1 MKKRTIR
8 TDFKVDELHPGIY
21 RINEFDVAN
30 CYLIVGQER
39 ALLIDTGTG
48 IGNIGAVVRGITSLP
63 VDVAAT
69 HGHPDHLGGKNWFTH
84 YYIHPDDEK
93 MSRKISPALRTG
105 LLLFQGV
112 ARKKYSI
119 SLRDLAKGDHIAEP
133 RLMDEGHRFELGGR
147 TVEVYHT
154 PGHTRGSVIFKLVE
168 DQIVFSGDDVNPF
181 LFLFLP
187 GSTTVRDWI
196 PGAER
201 ILSLSE
207 GCTNYCGHG
216 ADPIPPEQ
224 ICAQIRLAK
233 ELVRRGNR
241 FPLPLRIAKCPDA
254 EALIFYRPAHVI

>member
-1 MKKRTIR
+1 MKKRNLR
-8 TDFKVDELHPGIY
+8 TDFEVTELKPDIY

-30 CYLIVGQER
+30 CYLVVGEKR

-48 IGNIGAVVRGITSLP
+48 IGNIVAVVRGITSLP

-69 HGHPDHLGGKNWFTH
+69 HGHPDHLGGKNWFKH
-84 YYIHPDDEK
+84 YYVHPDDEK
-93 MSRKISPALRTG
+93 MSRKISPALRAG
-105 LLLFQGV
+105 LLLFQGP
-112 ARKKYSI
+112 ARKKYGI
-119 SLRDLAKGDHIAEP
+119 GLRDLTPGEHPAEP
-133 RLMDEGHRFELGGR
+133 IPMEEGHLFDLGGR

-187 GSTTVRDWI
+187 GSTTVREWI

-207 GCTNYCGHG
+207 GCVNYCGHG
-216 ADPIPPEQ
+216 ADPVPPEQ
-224 ICAQIRLAK
+224 IRAQIRLAE

-241 FPLPLRIAKCPDA
+241 FPLPVRIAKCADA
-254 EALIFYRPAHVI
+254 GAMIFYRPAHVK

>member
-1 MKKRTIR
+1 MNFR
-8 TDFKVDELHPGIY
+8 TDFEVTELRPGIY

-30 CYLIVGQER
+30 CYLIVGGER

-69 HGHPDHLGGKNWFTH
+69 HGHPDHLGGKNWFAN
-84 YYIHPDDEK
+84 YYVHPEDEK
-93 MSRKISPALRTG
+93 MSRSISFSLRAG
-105 LLLFQGV
+105 LLLFQGP
-112 ARKKYSI
+112 ARKKYGI
-119 SLRDLAKGDHIAEP
+119 GLRDLTKGDHSAVP
-133 RLMDEGHRFELGGR
+133 RPMEEGHRFELGGR

-154 PGHTRGSVIFKLVE
+154 PGHTHGSVVFKLIE

-201 ILSLSE
+201 ILAISA
-207 GCTNYCGHG
+207 GCENYCGHG
-216 ADPIPPEQ
+216 PDPVPPEQ
-224 ICAQIRLAK
+224 IRAQIQVAK
-233 ELVRRGNR
+233 TLVRRGNR
-241 FPLPLRIAKCPDA
+241 FPLPLRIAKCADFQA
-254 EALIFYRPAHVI
+254 CIFYRPAHIK

>member
-1 MKKRTIR
+1 MKKRNIR
-8 TDFKVDELHPGIY
+8 TDFEVTELRPGIY

-30 CYLIVGQER
+30 CYLITGKKR
-39 ALLIDTGTG
+39 ALLIDTGAG

-84 YYIHPDDEK
+84 YYVHPDDEK
-93 MSRKISPALRTG
+93 MSRKISTALRAG
-105 LLLFQGV
+105 LLLFQRP
-112 ARKKYSI
+112 ARKKYGVG
-119 SLRDLAKGDHIAEP
+119 LHDLAKGSYHVESRPMEED
-133 RLMDEGHRFELGGR
+133 HRFKLGDR

-168 DQIVFSGDDVNPF
+168 DRIVFSGDDVNPF

-196 PGAER
+196 PGAEQ

-207 GCTNYCGHG
+207 GCDNYCGHG

-224 ICAQIRLAK
+224 IRAQIRLAR
-233 ELVRRGNR
+233 ELVRRGNC
-241 FPLPLRIAKCPDA
+241 FPLPLRIAKCADVNA
-254 EALIFYRPAHVI
+254 CILYRPAHVK